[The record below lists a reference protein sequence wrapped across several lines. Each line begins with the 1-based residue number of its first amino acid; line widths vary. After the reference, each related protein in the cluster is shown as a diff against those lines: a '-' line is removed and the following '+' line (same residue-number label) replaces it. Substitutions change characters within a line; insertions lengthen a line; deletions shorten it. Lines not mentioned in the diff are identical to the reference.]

1 MNRPDALA
9 AGILFTCAVATTFS
23 LFGFCVGFWVAQ

>member
-9 AGILFTCAVATTFS
+9 AGILFICAVATTFS
-23 LFGFCVGFWVAQ
+23 LIGFGVGLWVAQ